1 MIEGRETAPETYRL
15 NYGMVGGGPG
25 AFIGDVHRKAIAMD
39 GKAQLSAGCFSQDYE
54 KTLMT
59 GAGLG
64 LERERLY
71 ATFEDMFESEKNRG
85 DKIDFVVIAAP
96 NNTHFAMAKLAMEC
110 GIHVVCDKPLTTN
123 SREAEELGRMA
134 AEKDL
139 LFCVTY
145 AYTGYPIVKHMREMI
160 AGGDLGDIRFVN
172 AEYPQDWLATLKEK
186 EGQKQSLWRTD
197 PKQAGLSN
205 CVGDIGSH
213 IENMVAYITGLKIK
227 TLCARL
233 DSFGEGRILDDNASI
248 MIGYDRGAKGLYWSS
263 QIAVGQDNGFRV
275 RIYGTQAGM
284 EWCQESP
291 NYLKISHLDRPTEII
306 SRGRTDLY
314 PHAQSYSRI
323 PSGHPEGYFEAFA
336 NIYSTFTAALHKKL
350 AGETLSTANL
360 DWPDV
365 NSGIQGVKFIEKCVE
380 SSRADSVWVE
390 F

>member
-1 MIEGRETAPETYRL
+1 MIEGRETAPETFRL

-96 NNTHFAMAKLAMEC
+96 NNTHFAMAKLALEC

-186 EGQKQSLWRTD
+186 RDRSSLSGGQ
-197 PKQAGLSN
+197 
-205 CVGDIGSH
+205 
-213 IENMVAYITGLKIK
+213 
-227 TLCARL
+227 
-233 DSFGEGRILDDNASI
+233 ILN
-248 MIGYDRGAKGLYWSS
+248 R
-263 QIAVGQDNGFRV
+263 QV
-275 RIYGTQAGM
+275 
-284 EWCQESP
+284 C
-291 NYLKISHLDRPTEII
+291 PT
-306 SRGRTDLY
+306 
-314 PHAQSYSRI
+314 A
-323 PSGHPEGYFEAFA
+323 
-336 NIYSTFTAALHKKL
+336 
-350 AGETLSTANL
+350 
-360 DWPDV
+360 
-365 NSGIQGVKFIEKCVE
+365 SGILEVTSKIWLPTLPGSRSKPSVPVWTHSVKVG
-380 SSRADSVWVE
+380 SSMTTPPL
-390 F
+390 